1 MSPVFPRRDLSDHC
15 LSKVSVPVKTGRIIS
30 TFPGRRFWLFR
41 PCRANIKNLTKA
53 QPIKPKN
60 FRSRWRVL
68 LIEDHGPLAEAT
80 AEFMR
85 NKGLDVRI
93 ASTGREALET
103 AAAFHPEIVMSD
115 IMLPDMTGLE
125 VARALRAM
133 PGAKDAVIAMHS
145 AMTES
150 DLGPLSRQVSA
161 VNLFLSKPITE
172 EKLDT
177 LISELKSQAKKK
189 F

>member
-1 MSPVFPRRDLSDHC
+1 LPIEGLGTGKNWPDNKYFSREAILAFPSL
-15 LSKVSVPVKTGRIIS
+15 
-30 TFPGRRFWLFR
+30 
-41 PCRANIKNLTKA
+41 PCQYQNLTKA

-172 EKLDT
+172 EKLNT